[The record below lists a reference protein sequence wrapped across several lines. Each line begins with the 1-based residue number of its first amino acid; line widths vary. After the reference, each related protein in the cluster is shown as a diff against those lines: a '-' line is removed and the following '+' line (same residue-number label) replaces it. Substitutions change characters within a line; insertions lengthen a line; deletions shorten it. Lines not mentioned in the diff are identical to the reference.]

1 MTKEQQVMTSFDVYA
16 EQAKKVNAMI
26 LNLGD
31 TVLETEFNT
40 LVESVNVMTNDLIIK
55 YQKDLRAEE

>member
-16 EQAKKVNAMI
+16 EQAKMVNAMI
-26 LNLGD
+26 LNSGD

>member
-26 LNLGD
+26 LNSGD